1 MLNTGVLDMEIQGS
15 QETVDKVLCF
25 ASEMILAIVNH
36 QICSSVSV
44 NNEGGENP
52 VHIKTTNKFKVA
64 WCLARENG

>member
-36 QICSSVSV
+36 EVCSSVSI
-44 NNEGGENP
+44 NNKG
-52 VHIKTTNKFKVA
+52 VKTLFTLKPQINSKLPGV
-64 WCLARENG
+64 